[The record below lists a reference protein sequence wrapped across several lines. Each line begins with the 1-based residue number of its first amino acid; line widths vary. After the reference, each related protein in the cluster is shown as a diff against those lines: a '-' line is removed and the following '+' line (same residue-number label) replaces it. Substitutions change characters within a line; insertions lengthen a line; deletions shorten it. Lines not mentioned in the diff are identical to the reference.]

1 MPLLYEAVAR
11 IALDIDSTLHHYWDL
26 LQRIARE
33 RYGVDL
39 PYEEQRDWGITVLER
54 DAIVHCVEETHS
66 DENIAAGVPYPDA
79 VETVRAWHEQG
90 HWIHVTSH
98 RRTSTYEATA
108 RWLERIGMPYD
119 DLHCSFDKVTRCVEL
134 GIHVLVDDSPVNI
147 AKARGGGHRAAPR
160 IIHPWNEEIL
170 DARRRDRGSRLA
182 RAESGARAGAGPPR
196 RRACLNR
203 PRCRIHH
210 APHCRCASERPST
223 HGARARA
230 RSSRRTCPGWSPSA
244 GSTTGGAR
252 SGSRASTTAPSSSS
266 STATGSA
273 PRWRGSRTCRPPA
286 ARCSSRTTRARC
298 RPTPR

>member
-1 MPLLYEAVAR
+1 MSLLYEAVAR

-79 VETVRAWHEQG
+79 VETVREWHEQG

-108 RWLERIGMPYD
+108 AWLERIGMPYD
-119 DLHCSFDKVTRCVEL
+119 DLHCSFDKVPRCVEL

-147 AKARGGGHRAAPR
+147 AKAAAEGIVPAT

-170 DARRRDRGSRLA
+170 DVHGVIAARD
-182 RAESGARAGAGPPR
+182 
-196 RRACLNR
+196 
-203 PRCRIHH
+203 
-210 APHCRCASERPST
+210 
-223 HGARARA
+223 
-230 RSSRRTCPGWSPSA
+230 
-244 GSTTGGAR
+244 
-252 SGSRASTTAPSSSS
+252 
-266 STATGSA
+266 
-273 PRWRGSRTCRPPA
+273 WRGLKAALDPVLDRLGAEPA
-286 ARCSSRTTRARC
+286 
-298 RPTPR
+298 